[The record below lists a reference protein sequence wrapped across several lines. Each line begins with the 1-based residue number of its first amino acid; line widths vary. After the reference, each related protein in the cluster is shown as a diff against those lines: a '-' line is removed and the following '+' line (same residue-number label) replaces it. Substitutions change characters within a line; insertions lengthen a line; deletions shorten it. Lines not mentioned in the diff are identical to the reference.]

1 MKFEDI
7 DVRQLIPQKEP
18 FVMVDK
24 LLYCDE
30 TTTKTAL
37 TIKADN
43 IFVDGGMLSRAGI
56 LENVA
61 QTCATRIGYL
71 TIDKPVRIGFIG
83 AINNFSFSDVS
94 VGIGDCLS
102 TEIVVAAEVGN
113 ITQVDATVM
122 CHDRLVAKGNMKVAL
137 MNEQ

>member
-43 IFVDGGMLSRAGI
+43 IFVDGGMLSRAG
-56 LENVA
+56 
-61 QTCATRIGYL
+61 
-71 TIDKPVRIGFIG
+71 
-83 AINNFSFSDVS
+83 
-94 VGIGDCLS
+94 
-102 TEIVVAAEVGN
+102 
-113 ITQVDATVM
+113 M
-122 CHDRLVAKGNMKVAL
+122 
-137 MNEQ
+137 

>member
-43 IFVDGGMLSRAGI
+43 IFVDGGVLSRAGI

-71 TIDKPVRIGFIG
+71 TIGFIG
-83 AINNFSFSDVS
+83 AINNFSFSDVY

-102 TEIVVAAEVGN
+102 TEIVTAAEVGN

>member
-24 LLYCDE
+24 LLYCDK

-102 TEIVVAAEVGN
+102 TEIVAAAEVGN

-122 CHDRLVAKGNMKVAL
+122 SHDRLVAKGNMKVAL